1 VVETSGRPPLTGT
14 HVLVVDDDVDARH
27 ILQAFLAHHGALVT
41 LAGDAVEALSA
52 LQRVQV
58 HVIVSDLSMP
68 GMDGHELLPHTRR
81 LPSEASRPT
90 PAIALTSYD
99 SAEHRRRAI
108 DAGFDA
114 YLARP
119 LDPDALVRAIAR
131 LVSAR
136 EVP

>member
-1 VVETSGRPPLTGT
+1 VKVSGPSLLIGT
-14 HVLVVDDDVDARH
+14 HVLVVDDDEDARH
-27 ILQAFLAHHGALVT
+27 LLHAFLEHHGALVT
-41 LAGDAVEALSA
+41 LAGDAVEALLA
-52 LQRVQV
+52 LQRVKV
-58 HVIVSDLSMP
+58 HVIVSDLAMP
-68 GMDGHELLPHTRR
+68 GIDGHELLRRTRR
-81 LPSEASRPT
+81 LPSQVSRPT

-119 LDPDALVRAIAR
+119 LDPDALVGVIAR

-136 EVP
+136 DAP

>member
-1 VVETSGRPPLTGT
+1 VK
-14 HVLVVDDDVDARH
+14 
-27 ILQAFLAHHGALVT
+27 
-41 LAGDAVEALSA
+41 
-52 LQRVQV
+52 V

-68 GMDGHELLPHTRR
+68 GMDGHELLRRTRQ
-81 LPSEASRPT
+81 LPSQAGRPT
-90 PAIALTSYD
+90 PAIALTAYD

-136 EVP
+136 EAP

>member
-1 VVETSGRPPLTGT
+1 VIKTSGRPSLTGT
-14 HVLVVDDDVDARH
+14 HVLVVDDDEDARD
-27 ILQAFLAHHGALVT
+27 ILHAFLAHHGALVT
-41 LAGDAVEALSA
+41 LAGDAVEALAA
-52 LQRVQV
+52 LHRVKV

-68 GMDGHELLPHTRR
+68 GMDGHELLRRTRQ
-81 LPSEASRPT
+81 LPSQAGRPT
-90 PAIALTSYD
+90 PAIALTAYD

-136 EVP
+136 EAP